1 MKKIFIGLVCILSSL
16 FFTTNVY
23 ASSLN
28 VSINGNTNF
37 DSEITLNVQV
47 NNLVDFT
54 GSCNGLCGF
63 VGNLEYDTNKIEL
76 VSISALNGFDL
87 AQGNKIV
94 LYKATGVGN
103 GTNIMTMKFK
113 NKSLANNESTNISF
127 SNISVSDGDKDI
139 STSNVSKTIKFVEEQ
154 KKEDNT
160 NNKPN
165 NGNNNNNKPNNG
177 NNTSNNN
184 TTNKKSNNNYISTI
198 TLSNGKIEFSKDIL
212 TYDIIVEN
220 DIEEITISA
229 TAEND
234 KAVITGIG
242 KHSLNV
248 GNNIIKLSVKAE
260 DGSERT
266 YTINV
271 NREKENIKVNDN
283 EIIDNENNITKNEEE
298 KNNNIVP
305 IMIGVISL
313 LILVIVIIILI
324 KEKKNNDR

>member
-154 KKEDNT
+154 KKKIIQIT
-160 NNKPN
+160 NQIMEIITIINL
-165 NGNNNNNKPNNG
+165 
-177 NNTSNNN
+177 
-184 TTNKKSNNNYISTI
+184 IMVI
-198 TLSNGKIEFSKDIL
+198 TL
-212 TYDIIVEN
+212 
-220 DIEEITISA
+220 
-229 TAEND
+229 
-234 KAVITGIG
+234 
-242 KHSLNV
+242 
-248 GNNIIKLSVKAE
+248 
-260 DGSERT
+260 
-266 YTINV
+266 
-271 NREKENIKVNDN
+271 
-283 EIIDNENNITKNEEE
+283 
-298 KNNNIVP
+298 
-305 IMIGVISL
+305 
-313 LILVIVIIILI
+313 VIIIRQIKSLI
-324 KEKKNNDR
+324 TIIFLQLL